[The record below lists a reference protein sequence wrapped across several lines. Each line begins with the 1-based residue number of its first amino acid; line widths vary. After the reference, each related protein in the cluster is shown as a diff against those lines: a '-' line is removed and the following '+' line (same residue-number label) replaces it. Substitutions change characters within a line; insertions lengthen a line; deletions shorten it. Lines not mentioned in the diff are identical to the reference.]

1 MIRSGNICLSLLY
14 NYLTSSNNDNEN
26 GTNNDGGNSR
36 LINKNNKLKC
46 LTDTFS
52 SYGGV
57 LAKLSQILCYDN
69 PNNNSFSDCKPF
81 SKEKTIKYLKNEVE
95 NNGVFFENVSEINFD
110 VFKSG
115 SIGQIHKAVYK
126 EKNGELNNIILKIQY
141 VGLEDQIKSDLFI
154 LDTVISFL
162 YNNMV
167 DMTKAIVDIKTK
179 LFEEL
184 NYELEASNQ
193 KILYDLWFKEN
204 SNIKIAKIIPE
215 LCTNK
220 ILSMY
225 FMEGESLTDFIKNST
240 QDEKNCIG
248 SLIVKFIFTNF
259 YKYNIFYS
267 DIHYGNFLVQDKDK
281 LCIMDFGCL
290 HNIDDDLLKNIHN
303 LHYSILKNN
312 EDMFYDTVEKMGIAD
327 KNISLESKTYMY
339 EYFKLQYTPFIEKD
353 FEFTE
358 EWLEKSIFKNLEL
371 MKEWQL
377 PTNLVYLN
385 KIPFGLYHLLTKLN
399 LKYDFTEFFET
410 LL

>member
-1 MIRSGNICLSLLY
+1 M
-14 NYLTSSNNDNEN
+14 SSNNND
-26 GTNNDGGNSR
+26 GVKNDGGNSH

-81 SKEKTIKYLKNEVE
+81 SKEKTIQYLKNEVE
-95 NNGVFFENVSEINFD
+95 NNTEFFKNVEEINFE

-126 EKNGELNNIILKIQY
+126 EKNGDLNNIILKIQY
-141 VGLEDQIKSDLFI
+141 VGLEEQIKTDLFI
-154 LDTVISFL
+154 LDTIINFL

-167 DMTKAIVDIKTK
+167 DMTNAIVDIKTK

-184 NYELEASNQ
+184 NYKLEAENQ
-193 KILYDLWFKEN
+193 KMLYDLWIKIDE
-204 SNIKIAKIIPE
+204 NIKIAKIIPE
-215 LCTNK
+215 LCTDK
-220 ILSMY
+220 IISMY
-225 FMEGESLTDFIKNST
+225 YMEGESLTNFIKNSN
-240 QDEKNCIG
+240 QEEKNYIG
-248 SLIVKFIFTNF
+248 SLIVKFIFTNL

-267 DIHYGNFLVQDKDK
+267 DIHYGNFLVQDKNK

-290 HNIDDDLLKNIHN
+290 HHIEDKLLKNIHD
-303 LHYSILKNN
+303 LHKSILKNN
-312 EDMFYDTVEKMGIAD
+312 EDMFYETVENMGIIDD
-327 KNISLESKTYMY
+327 KISSESKIYIY
-339 EYFKLQYTPFIEKD
+339 EYFKLQYTPWTSKN

-358 EWLEKSIFKNLEL
+358 EWLEKSIYKNLEL

-377 PTNLVYLN
+377 PSNLVYLN

-399 LKYDFTEFFET
+399 LKYDFTEFFDT